1 MRDDT
6 LDFNLLYG
14 MQFFNFS
21 DKNCDPFLINTSILP
36 KKNVVAGGGVRS
48 LMQRKNDTAIK
59 G

>member
-6 LDFNLLYG
+6 LDFNQMYA

-21 DKNCDPFLINTSILP
+21 EKNCDPFLINTSILP

-48 LMQRKNDTAIK
+48 LM
-59 G
+59 